1 MIVRSKSVNRG
12 WLRKQAAAG
21 KLWLKCS
28 MHLTDDYAWDNA
40 SNFCKMDEFKQVY
53 LYQPLESEEYS
64 KLEEELNELFK
75 ASHPGMPDPE
85 AVRVLRV
92 QIERMQRDHADN
104 QREIAAGRMVFYFQ
118 DFKYKSGYVSGDK
131 LQGSWSLHS
140 NLYYDYEIREA
151 A

>member
-12 WLRKQAAAG
+12 WLLKQAAAG
-21 KLWLKCS
+21 KLWLKCR

-40 SNFCKMDEFKQVY
+40 SNFGKMDEFKQVY
-53 LYQPLESEEYS
+53 LYQPLESEEYL
-64 KLEEELNELFK
+64 KLEEELNELLK

-92 QIERMQRDHADN
+92 QIERMRRAHADSQRDL
-104 QREIAAGRMVFYFQ
+104 AAGRMIVDVQ

-131 LQGSWSLHS
+131 LKGHWSLHA

-151 A
+151 S